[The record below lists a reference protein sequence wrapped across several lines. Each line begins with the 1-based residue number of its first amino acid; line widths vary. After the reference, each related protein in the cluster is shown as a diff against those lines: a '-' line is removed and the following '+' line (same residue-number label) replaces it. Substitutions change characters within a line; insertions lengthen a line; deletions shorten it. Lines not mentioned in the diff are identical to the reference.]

1 VNLTLSQDQG
11 RVPVTIVRIEGRV
24 NLGSAEALRDSA
36 RTAVE
41 NGTRDILIDLTAVP
55 SMTTEG
61 LRALHAIYLLLDEVA
76 KEGSAGGADPEP
88 DQTIQVSRHLKLLNP
103 SPHVHNVLNIA
114 GFTEFIEVYDNQQ
127 AAIASF

>member
-1 VNLTLSQDQG
+1 MNLTVSQEQG
-11 RVPVTIVRIEGRV
+11 RIPVTVVRIEGRV
-24 NLGSAEALRDSA
+24 NLGSADALRESA

-41 NGTRDILIDLTAVP
+41 NGTRDMLIDLAAVP

-61 LRALHAIYLLLDEVA
+61 LRAIHAIYLLLDEVA
-76 KEGSAGGADPEP
+76 KTDSAEGAVSQPN
-88 DQTIQVSRHLKLLNP
+88 QTIRVSRHLKLLNP